1 MRFLYG
7 ALAALGGL
15 ALLGALGWA
24 AFGPLPARSEGDR
37 EVIYVIPKGA
47 VQQGAR
53 GQGPLGLPSELR
65 LQVGVRDIL
74 VLRNEDTEPQQIG
87 PLALAPGQT
96 YRIQFSQPGAIQLA
110 CSFHQGIGFV
120 LFVDAPPGPGWERL
134 RWRLGW

>member
-1 MRFLYG
+1 MRFLSG

-24 AFGPLPARSEGDR
+24 AVGPLPARAAADR
-37 EVIYVIPKGA
+37 ELRYVIPQGA
-47 VQQGAR
+47 AQQGAR
-53 GQGPLGLPSELR
+53 GQGPVGLPSELR

-87 PLALAPGQT
+87 PVALAPGQT
-96 YRIQFSQPGAIQLA
+96 YRIQFSQPAAIQLA

-120 LFVDAPPGPGWERL
+120 LFVDPPPGPGWERL